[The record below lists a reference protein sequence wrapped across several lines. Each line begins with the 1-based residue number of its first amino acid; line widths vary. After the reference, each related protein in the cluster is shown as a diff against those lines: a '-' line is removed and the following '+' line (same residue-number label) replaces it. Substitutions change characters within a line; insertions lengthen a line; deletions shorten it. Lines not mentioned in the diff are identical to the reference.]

1 MIDAFDKITE
11 FCNARTKD
19 VVVRNH
25 AFCIYVNVLQK
36 ALANHENPTRQK
48 TETTRTALLTDEAIE
63 GYVSRAESL
72 VDNMTQ
78 AIIEPYEKQRSIR
91 DFWRGVASS
100 VVGSFIF
107 TVLLI
112 LVFWLARE
120 QIRGWL
126 ESLSG

>member
-19 VVVRNH
+19 VVIRNH

-36 ALANHENPTRQK
+36 ALANHNNPTRQK
-48 TETTRTALLTDEAIE
+48 TETTCVALLTDEAIE

-72 VDNMTQ
+72 VDDMTQ
-78 AIIEPYEKQRSIR
+78 AIIEPYEKQRVIR
-91 DFWRGVASS
+91 YFWRGVASS
-100 VVGSFIF
+100 VLGSFIF
-107 TVLLI
+107 TLLLV

-120 QIRGWL
+120 QIHGWL
-126 ESLSG
+126 QSLSN